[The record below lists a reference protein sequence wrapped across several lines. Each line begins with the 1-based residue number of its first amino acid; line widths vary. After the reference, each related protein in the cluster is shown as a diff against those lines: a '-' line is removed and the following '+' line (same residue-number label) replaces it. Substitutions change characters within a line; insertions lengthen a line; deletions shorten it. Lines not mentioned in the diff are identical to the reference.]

1 MYNAVTKI
9 LFSFL
14 TFLVVSCGDSDKQ
27 KAEKLLIEAE
37 THIIAEDYD
46 LALKLLDSIDV
57 VYPSQV
63 EMRRKAMH
71 MRPKA
76 IEGTTLNELE
86 KNDSI
91 IATLQVK
98 YNAMSSSFETINDK
112 RLVEPYIVAKKAN
125 KSLFETTGIQARI
138 TTEGE
143 FYVISSLVGNPIKH
157 TSVSLLCGGD
167 EVTTASVAYDGD
179 RNYRSGNTEM
189 ITFISQECDTL
200 GVFTRANVDKLMTLR
215 FNGNK
220 SKSVKMSKDDIS
232 SFAITHEYASIIS
245 DLKSAF
251 RRKEFLEQQLLLAR
265 DQIARTLDES
275 TINAKEE

>member
-1 MYNAVTKI
+1 MYNVVTKI
-9 LFSFL
+9 LLIVAIFFIA
-14 TFLVVSCGDSDKQ
+14 SCADRDK
-27 KAEKLLIEAE
+27 KNAENLLIESEAA
-37 THIIAEDYD
+37 IISNNYS
-46 LALKLLDSIDV
+46 LAIVLLDSIETTYLAQVDV
-57 VYPSQV
+57 
-63 EMRRKAMH
+63 RRKAMH
-71 MRPKA
+71 IRPKA
-76 IEGTTLNELE
+76 IEGATMQNIE

-91 IATLQVK
+91 IAILQAV
-98 YNAMSSSFETINDK
+98 YNSMSSNFETINDK

-157 TSVSLLCGGD
+157 TSVSLLCGGN
-167 EVTTASVAYDGD
+167 EVTTATAAYDGD

-189 ITFISQECDTL
+189 ITFISPECDTL
-200 GVFTRANVDKLMTLR
+200 GIFARANADKSITLR

-220 SKSVKMSKDDIS
+220 SKSMKMSRDDIN

-275 TINAKEE
+275 TIDEKEE

>member
-1 MYNAVTKI
+1 MYNVVTRI
-9 LFSFL
+9 ALIIA
-14 TFLVVSCGDSDKQ
+14 TFFIVSCEDSDK
-27 KAEKLLIEAE
+27 KNAEKLLIESEAA
-37 THIIAEDYD
+37 IISNNYS
-46 LALKLLDSIDV
+46 LAIALLDSIETNYPAQVDV
-57 VYPSQV
+57 
-63 EMRRKAMH
+63 RRKAMH
-71 MRPKA
+71 IRPKA
-76 IEGTTLNELE
+76 IEGATILEIE

-91 IATLQVK
+91 IAILQATYK
-98 YNAMSSSFETINDK
+98 HMSSNFETINDK

-143 FYVISSLVGNPIKH
+143 FYVISSLVGNSIKH
-157 TSVSLLCGGD
+157 TSVSLLTSGN
-167 EVTTASVAYDGD
+167 EVTSASVAYDGD

-189 ITFISQECDTL
+189 ITFISHECDTL
-200 GVFTRANVDKLMTLR
+200 GVYARANVDKLITLR

-220 SKSVKMSKDDIS
+220 SKNVKMSRDDIN

-245 DLKSAF
+245 DLKSAI

-275 TINAKEE
+275 TIDVKEE

>member
-9 LFSFL
+9 ILIFVA
-14 TFLVVSCGDSDKQ
+14 FLVVSCSDSDKQ
-27 KAEKLLIEAE
+27 NAEKLLVDAEAY
-37 THIIAEDYD
+37 IIAEDYAS
-46 LALKLLDSIDV
+46 ALKLLDSIDV

-63 EMRRKAMH
+63 EVRRKAMH
-71 MRPKA
+71 IRPKA
-76 IEGTTLNELE
+76 IEGTTLKELE

-91 IATLQVK
+91 IATLQAK
-98 YNAMSSSFETINDK
+98 YNELSSNFETIRDK

-138 TTEGE
+138 TPDGE
-143 FYVISSLVGNPIKH
+143 FYVISSLVGTPIKH
-157 TSVSLLCGGD
+157 TSVSFICGNN
-167 EVTTASVAYDGD
+167 EVSTSTVGYDGD

-200 GVFTRANVDKLMTLR
+200 GVFARANAGKSITLR
-215 FNGNK
+215 FNGSK
-220 SKSVKMSKDDIS
+220 SKNVKISKEDINT
-232 SFAITHEYASIIS
+232 FAMTHEYASVIS

-251 RRKEFLEQQLLLAR
+251 RYKEFLDQQLLLAR

-275 TINAKEE
+275 MLNNEN